1 MNKKKKILFHSNHF
15 RAKTG
20 FGRNAKTVLKYLAE
34 TGKYEIIEYS
44 TSMRWGDPNLDKMP
58 WKTYGSLPSDAEW
71 NQIQKD
77 PGLAR
82 AVQYGSQYIDEII
95 KIEKPDVYIGVED
108 IWAFYGW
115 WNKPW
120 WNKVNTVLH
129 TTLDSLPILP
139 IAKEAALK
147 TPNFYVWAKFAE
159 REMNKLGHDN
169 VKTLHGAFDTE
180 NFYKLS
186 DKKRSE
192 LKQKHGI
199 TPGAFIV
206 GFVFRNQLRKS
217 VPQLLEG
224 FKLFLNE
231 HPNAYLFLHTC
242 WHEHPKGSWNIP
254 ELVGKYDIPQDR
266 ILTTYVCRK
275 CGHYHV
281 KPFIGEE
288 LNCQVCGEE
297 KSVFTTSVAAGV
309 TEEELNEVYNLM
321 DVYCHP
327 FTSGG
332 QEMPIQ
338 EAKLTELITLV
349 TNYSCGEEYGTKESG
364 GLPLD
369 WAPYTEVGTIF
380 TKASTLPQSIFEQLS
395 KVYSMS
401 EKERGSIG
409 RKARKFGI
417 ENISIEAVGERWEEI
432 IDNFP
437 EVTWDFDFTPPK
449 KNPNYQPSDEKDD
462 VKWLQEIYINI
473 LGLDLP
479 EEDKG
484 LQHWIKAFKE
494 GGSRDQILNHFRGV
508 AANDI
513 KRDSKVNFADLLDKD
528 DKGKRIAVV
537 IPESAGDVLMV
548 ASLLEGIKSL
558 YPNYNIYFITKPQ
571 FMDVIE
577 GNPFVHK
584 VLPYVEACEN
594 ILWMEGN
601 WDHEGFFEIC
611 YLPHI
616 GTQRHLNYLHNRE
629 SAIGFNLRKIESPKI
644 SDEDSE
650 EMTQKMEME
659 I

>member
-1 MNKKKKILFHSNHF
+1 MGKKKKILFHSNHCK
-15 RAKTG
+15 AKTG
-20 FGRNAKTVLKYLAE
+20 FGRNAKTVLKYLAG

-44 TSMRWGDPNLDKMP
+44 TSTRWGDPNLDKMP
-58 WKTYGSLPSDAEW
+58 WKTYGCLPSDAEW

-82 AVQYGSQYIDEII
+82 AVQYGAQYIDEII

-108 IWAFYGW
+108 IWAFSGW

-139 IAKEAALK
+139 LALEAAAK
-147 TPNFYVWAKFAE
+147 TPNFYVWGKFAE
-159 REMNKLGHDN
+159 REMNKLGHEN

-180 NFYKLS
+180 NFHRLS
-186 DKKRSE
+186 DKKRNE
-192 LKQKHGI
+192 LRQKHGI
-199 TPGAFIV
+199 THGAFII

-224 FKLFLNE
+224 FKLFLDKN
-231 HPNAYLFLHTC
+231 PNAYLFLHTC
-242 WHEHPKGSWNIP
+242 WHENPGGSWNIP
-254 ELVGKYDIPQDR
+254 ELIDKYNIPKDR
-266 ILTTYVCRK
+266 ILTTYICRK

-281 KPFIGEE
+281 KSFSGEA
-288 LNCQVCGEE
+288 LNCQVCGEQ
-297 KSVFTTSVAAGV
+297 KSVFTTSVVSGV

-332 QEMPIQ
+332 QEMPLQ
-338 EAKLTELITLV
+338 ESKLTELITCT
-349 TNYSCGEEYGTKESG
+349 TNYSCGEEYCTKESG

-369 WAPYTEVGTIF
+369 WIPDTEVGTIF
-380 TKASTLPQSIFEQLS
+380 TKARTLPKSIFEQLS

-401 EKERGSIG
+401 EKERKTIG
-409 RKARKFGI
+409 RKAKKFALKKV
-417 ENISIEAVGERWEEI
+417 SIEEVGKQWEEI
-432 IDNFP
+432 IDNLP
-437 EVTWDFDFTPPK
+437 EVTWDFDFTPLP
-449 KNPNYQPSDEKDD
+449 KNPNYQSSDEKDD

-484 LQHWIKAFKE
+484 LQYWMKAFKE
-494 GGSRDQILNHFRGV
+494 GTSRDQILNHFRGV
-508 AANDI
+508 AVKDI
-513 KRDSKVNFADLLDKD
+513 KKENRVNFADLLDKD
-528 DKGKRIAVV
+528 DKGRRIALVM
-537 IPESAGDVLMV
+537 PESAGDVLMA
-548 ASLLEGIKSL
+548 ASLLEGIKDL
-558 YPNYNIYFITKPQ
+558 YPNYNIYFITKHQ
-571 FMDVIE
+571 YMEVIE

-611 YLPHI
+611 YLPFV

-629 SAIGFNLRKIESPKI
+629 TAIGFNLRWDQNPEPPK
-644 SDEDSE
+644 EELE
-650 EMTQKMEME
+650 EMTRRMEME
-659 I
+659 A